1 MLVAGLLLDLPSK
14 PILLSAAKTPGGA
27 VIKYQ
32 VSQAKLTTLLIIST
46 ECPIANRYAPEMGRI
61 YKDYSSKGV
70 KFFRVYV
77 NGTENEITKHGSEY
91 KLGMTAIL
99 DAKKNLIGQVGAKVT
114 PESVVLDRTGRVVYR
129 GRIDDRNVEHG
140 VERPDYRRDLRVAL
154 DEALAGKKVS
164 LPEAPAIGCFL

>member
-1 MLVAGLLLDLPSK
+1 MLDLPAK
-14 PILLSAAKTPGGA
+14 PIQLSAAKTPAGT

-46 ECPIANRYAPEMGRI
+46 ECPIANRYAPEMSRI

-77 NGTENEITKHGSEY
+77 AGSAGEINKHGLEY

-99 DAKKNLIGQVGAKVT
+99 DSKKDLVGQVGAKVT
-114 PESVVLDRTGRVVYR
+114 PEAVVMDRVGKVVYR

-140 VERPDYRRDLRVAL
+140 VERPDYRRDLRIAL